1 VSGADAVS
9 IRSAATVI
17 LVRDGE
23 PGLEVFMLR
32 RNPKSDFVPGQFVF
46 PGGAVDTADGDDPD
60 LAAMCLGHDDE
71 SASAK
76 LRLPAGG
83 LAYFVAAVRECF
95 EEAGVL
101 LGRRGGQTIP
111 FVQPDTIERF
121 EGLRREI
128 YSGDLSM
135 AEMCRAENIRLDF
148 SDLRYVSHWITPIGP
163 PKRFDTRFFIAHAPD
178 GQRPLHDGSE
188 TVESTWITPS
198 EAVRL
203 HEAGEFQMI
212 MPTIANLRP
221 LLELATVED
230 VMTWADSL
238 VDIPEILPAIVPNG
252 EGPHRVL
259 MPWDVGYAEALASP
273 PAPGSTM

>member
-1 VSGADAVS
+1 MSGQDATA
-9 IRSAATVI
+9 IRKAATVI

-23 PGLEVFMLR
+23 AGLEVFMLR
-32 RNPKSDFVPGQFVF
+32 RSPQSDFVPGQFVF
-46 PGGAVDTADGDDPD
+46 PGGAVDTADGAEGGHADV
-60 LAAMCLGHDDE
+60 CLGHDDE
-71 SASAK
+71 SASET
-76 LRLPAGG
+76 LSLPSGG

-101 LGRRGGQTIP
+101 LGRRNGESIP
-111 FVQPDTIERF
+111 FVEPDTIERF

-135 AEMCRAENIRLDF
+135 ADMCRADDVVLDF
-148 SDLRYVSHWITPIGP
+148 SDLRYVSHWITPMGP
-163 PKRFDTRFFIAHAPD
+163 PKRFDTRFFVAHAPG

-212 MPTIANLRP
+212 LPTIANLCP
-221 LLELATVED
+221 LLDLETVDD
-230 VMTWADSL
+230 VMAWADSL
-238 VDIPEILPAIVPNG
+238 EDVPEILPAIVPNG

-259 MPWDVGYAEALASP
+259 MPWDEGYAEALASP
-273 PAPGSTM
+273 PLPGSTI